1 MIRNK
6 HGKNYIDDYLQFIP
20 VSGNRANVEDRCEVV
35 VMFQIGKLVYVKYC
49 TLQILFPN
57 VNERKIQY
65 NICCSNKL
73 RWTFIAHFKRMEM
86 SHAL

>member
-20 VSGNRANVEDRCEVV
+20 VSGNHANVEDRCEVV

-49 TLQILFPN
+49 TLQISFRTS
-57 VNERKIQY
+57 VNERY
-65 NICCSNKL
+65 NTIYVVRIS
-73 RWTFIAHFKRMEM
+73 
-86 SHAL
+86 